1 MYKKFLI
8 AGAASVFAFSAFAS
22 DMKNVKESYSLKD
35 GSAVH
40 IFNDGKMG
48 MEDQVG
54 RGMLMEEGHVMETK
68 DGQKIVMKGNEF
80 WRVENH
86 RLGYGY
92 E

>member
-1 MYKKFLI
+1 MYKKVLI
-8 AGAASVFAFSAFAS
+8 AGAASVFALSAFAS

-35 GSAVH
+35 DSTVH
-40 IFNDGKMG
+40 VFNDGKMG
-48 MEDQVG
+48 MEDQFG

-80 WRVENH
+80 WRVENY
-86 RLGYGY
+86 RAGY